1 MITVL
6 IRYVPAV
13 VAVGQYFSRRLSF
26 ATGDVKF
33 FLPPLQMQRVPSSSI
48 NWLFFSQVS
57 VWQDLVSAPL
67 CLLRLHLLLSSGRGG
82 GAATGLVAIFTS
94 ILFFLF
100 CFMHCIDKYDIYLHS
115 SRKSSRFNVKVM
127 AGICS
132 LGLICGLALA
142 PKAKKHTRFFKF
154 SLKFESW
161 KSCTK
166 DKGTKRFLTFLKVE
180 PLKVFI
186 WRCF

>member
-142 PKAKKHTRFFKF
+142 PKAKKHTRFF
-154 SLKFESW
+154 
-161 KSCTK
+161 
-166 DKGTKRFLTFLKVE
+166 
-180 PLKVFI
+180 
-186 WRCF
+186 

>member
-67 CLLRLHLLLSSGRGG
+67 CLLRLLLLLSSGRGG
-82 GAATGLVAIFTS
+82 GDATGLDAIFTS
-94 ILFFLF
+94 ILFFYF
-100 CFMHCIDKYDIYLHS
+100 ASCIALTNMTSIYIHLENLHGS
-115 SRKSSRFNVKVM
+115 MSRLWLASAV
-127 AGICS
+127 
-132 LGLICGLALA
+132 LALYA
-142 PKAKKHTRFFKF
+142 GWPLLQRPRNTQGFFN
-154 SLKFESW
+154 
-161 KSCTK
+161 
-166 DKGTKRFLTFLKVE
+166 FL
-180 PLKVFI
+180 
-186 WRCF
+186 